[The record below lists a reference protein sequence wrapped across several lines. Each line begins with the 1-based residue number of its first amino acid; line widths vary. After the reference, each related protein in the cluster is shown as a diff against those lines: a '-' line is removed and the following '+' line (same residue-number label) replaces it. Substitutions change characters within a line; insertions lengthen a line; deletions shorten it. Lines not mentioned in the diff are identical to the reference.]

1 MKATITASLAAFVL
15 LALVSSGQADD
26 QRVLSGNFL
35 ASVLASSEPHR
46 DSLTKV
52 IKGRQRMPVWVK
64 SMMTD
69 PRYISLAS
77 EKVEVEGRE
86 MQFFKTCEPRTC
98 VDSEMRVLFSAD
110 GKHAVVLVRDK
121 KRGEQF
127 LGDPSAGEKEAL
139 ER

>member
-1 MKATITASLAAFVL
+1 MKATITVSLAALVL
-15 LALVSSGQADD
+15 LVFSPFARADD
-26 QRVLSGNFL
+26 QPVLSGNFL
-35 ASVLASSEPHR
+35 PSVLASSEPHR
-46 DSLTKV
+46 VSLTKV

-69 PRYISLAS
+69 SRYISLAS
-77 EKVEVEGRE
+77 EKVEVEGQP

>member
-1 MKATITASLAAFVL
+1 MKVAITASLAAFVL
-15 LALVSSGQADD
+15 LALVPSGQADD
-26 QRVLSGNFL
+26 QPVLSGNFL
-35 ASVLASSEPHR
+35 ASVLATSEPHR
-46 DSLTKV
+46 TSLTKV

-64 SMMTD
+64 SMMND

-77 EKVEVEGRE
+77 EKVEVGARP
-86 MQFFKTCEPRTC
+86 MQLFKTCEPRTC
-98 VDSEMRVLFSAD
+98 ADSEMRVLFSAD